1 MKDVIIIGGGIAG
14 LTTAHELLNKNYNV
28 TLFENNPIV
37 GGLARTYQNEMNK
50 ICPYEYSWR
59 AFGKWYQN
67 VYQLMKQIPYNE
79 KENVYDKLTIL
90 QGGKKTCN
98 KNIPSYDNTLK
109 QIPLSDYIKLIPF
122 ILDYF
127 SSCDKR
133 NIENYSGLSLKKY
146 IQENKFSKK
155 AEDVFGKIVGP
166 YLGFDYHHASVYD
179 LFYGFEMMQNNSDEK
194 NNFNILSLPTN
205 HAWFEPWL
213 RYLKKKGLKLY
224 TNTSIEKIYLN
235 QNNSNIDYILAFIR
249 DLNKK
254 QIFKADY
261 YVNCTGP
268 DILYKFFKPYLMYN
282 IQKPFRNWIID
293 IGKVAKNGRQIQL
306 SIYYY
311 LNIKIYLDNENTLA
325 YLPNTP
331 WLLMV
336 LPTGHIWGDKY
347 LSKYCESEIKE
358 VVSVGICEPYVEGL
372 LIKKPWSKCTNE
384 EIMIES
390 WYQLTHDKD
399 FINNICTEDNIP
411 LKDIKVIDFKMWDS
425 YVYKNGRIDTYEPKW
440 GNNINTKEYRPDSVS
455 PIENL
460 FIGGAY
466 TDTSTGIFS
475 MESAAESGKKAALSL
490 IRRDNNN
497 GNIYIHTKEKFS
509 FNTIIKKIDCFLMK
523 YNLSYF
529 KIIFVIIFS
538 FIIYYL
544 FKKIKI

>member
-1 MKDVIIIGGGIAG
+1 MK
-14 LTTAHELLNKNYNV
+14 
-28 TLFENNPIV
+28 
-37 GGLARTYQNEMNK
+37 MNK
-50 ICPYEYSWR
+50 VCPYEYSWR

-67 VYQLMKQIPYNE
+67 VYQLMKQIPYN
-79 KENVYDKLTIL
+79 KNDSVYDKLTIL

-109 QIPLSDYIKLIPF
+109 QIPLSDYIKLMPF

-133 NIENYSGLSLKKY
+133 NIENYSGLSLKNY
-146 IQENKFSKK
+146 IQDNKFSKK
-155 AEDVFGKIVGP
+155 RRKNVFGKIVGP

-205 HAWFEPWL
+205 HAWFEPWF

-311 LNIKIYLDNENTLA
+311 LNKNIYLDNENTLA

-336 LPTGHIWGDKY
+336 LPTGHIWG
-347 LSKYCESEIKE
+347 
-358 VVSVGICEPYVEGL
+358 G
-372 LIKKPWSKCTNE
+372 
-384 EIMIES
+384 
-390 WYQLTHDKD
+390 
-399 FINNICTEDNIP
+399 
-411 LKDIKVIDFKMWDS
+411 
-425 YVYKNGRIDTYEPKW
+425 
-440 GNNINTKEYRPDSVS
+440 
-455 PIENL
+455 
-460 FIGGAY
+460 
-466 TDTSTGIFS
+466 
-475 MESAAESGKKAALSL
+475 
-490 IRRDNNN
+490 
-497 GNIYIHTKEKFS
+497 
-509 FNTIIKKIDCFLMK
+509 
-523 YNLSYF
+523 
-529 KIIFVIIFS
+529 
-538 FIIYYL
+538 
-544 FKKIKI
+544 